1 MSTISESLL
10 IDFKGTDVFQGSSII
25 IIATY
30 TGDNSHKVLKSS
42 DISLK
47 NTSNNPNVEID
58 VYEDNHRKKDVD
70 VTNNKIT
77 VPYIVKVKNSTD
89 KSDIKL
95 EFTTNVANSKTK
107 QDIACKQ
114 HKDEDLNLS
123 SLNPIVIG
131 SSFIEDLTPVADGK
145 IPSDDTNAHLNVVIY
160 PRKKDNSVMKNC
172 QIALHVDNINFTRLY
187 DGKTEIFPFK
197 NNMYYIN
204 TGDDGNFKVKFF
216 PRNMTSSYVREI
228 NISAIIGDETAKSTQ
243 KALFITKDI
252 LPSDN
257 IDAPIIENMNGDK
270 IYPPSNISDSK
281 FNVRVPRSD
290 IIQPNDTVYIMSN
303 VGTQSVATLCT
314 SEIYG
319 DRSRKDEPFKI
330 PYNIFTALETNTL
343 YYYILTSGADAYR
356 SKDLL
361 FKLADSADYQPPR
374 GKLERVTILDSMG
387 DEIEEY
393 TVFGIDSIS
402 EGVVCSVP
410 VGGANQVKA
419 GDTITL
425 YLAIT
430 GYDPITGN
438 PVFENPHLDQI
449 PITDKDVQA
458 GYVQIKINN
467 NMLSGVHTDLD
478 GNPGPM
484 YIYYISSQQEYSKS
498 WQGFLDTAPL
508 DAD

>member
-1 MSTISESLL
+1 
-10 IDFKGTDVFQGSSII
+10 
-25 IIATY
+25 
-30 TGDNSHKVLKSS
+30 
-42 DISLK
+42 
-47 NTSNNPNVEID
+47 
-58 VYEDNHRKKDVD
+58 
-70 VTNNKIT
+70 
-77 VPYIVKVKNSTD
+77 
-89 KSDIKL
+89 L

-107 QDIACKQ
+107 NIACKQ
-114 HKDEDLNLS
+114 HKYEDLDLS

-131 SSFIEDLTPVADGK
+131 SSFIEDLTPVADGA
-145 IPSDDTNAHLNVVIY
+145 IPSDDTNAHLNVVVY

-204 TGDDGNFKVKFF
+204 TDDDGNFKVKFF
-216 PRNMTSSYVREI
+216 PRKMTSSYVREI

-243 KALFITKDI
+243 NALFITKDI

-270 IYPPSNISDSK
+270 IYPPSNISNSK
-281 FNVRVPRSD
+281 FDVRVPRSD

-303 VGTQSVATLCT
+303 VGSHSVATLCT

-319 DRSRKDEPFKI
+319 DRSRKDKPFKI
-330 PYNIFTALETNTL
+330 LYNIFTALETNTL
-343 YYYILTSGADAYR
+343 YYYILTPGADAYR

-374 GKLERVTILDSMG
+374 GKLERVTIWDSMG

-410 VGGANQVKA
+410 VGGENQVKA

-438 PVFENPHLDQI
+438 PVFENPHLDPT
-449 PITDKDVQA
+449 PITDKDAQA
-458 GYVQIKINN
+458 GNVQIKINN
-467 NMLSGVHTDLD
+467 SMLSGVHTDLD

>member
-1 MSTISESLL
+1 MNAIAESLL

-30 TGDNSHKVLKSS
+30 TGDNTHKVIKNS
-42 DISLK
+42 DIYLK

-77 VPYIVKVKNSTD
+77 VPYIVKVKNNTD

-107 QDIACKQ
+107 NIACKQ
-114 HKDEDLNLS
+114 HQYEDLDLS

-131 SSFIEDLTPVADGK
+131 SSFIEDLTPVADGT
-145 IPSDDTNAHLNVVIY
+145 IPNDVTNAHLNVAVY

-172 QIALHVDNINFTRLY
+172 QIALHVNNINFTRLY
-187 DGKTEIFPFK
+187 DDNTEIFPFK
-197 NNMYYIN
+197 DNMYYIN
-204 TGDDGNFKVKFF
+204 TDDDGNFKIKIF
-216 PRNMTSSYVREI
+216 PRKMTSSYVREI

-243 KALFITKDI
+243 NALFITKNI

-270 IYPPSNISDSK
+270 IYPPSNISNSK
-281 FNVRVPRSD
+281 FDVRLPRSD
-290 IIQPNDTVYIMSN
+290 IIQPNDIVYIMSN
-303 VGTQSVATLCT
+303 VGSSSVATLCM

-319 DRSRKDEPFKI
+319 DRSRKDKPFKI
-330 PYNIFTALETNTL
+330 LYNIFPALETNTL

-410 VGGANQVKA
+410 VGGENQVKK

-430 GYDPITGN
+430 GYDPVTGI
-438 PVFENPHLDQI
+438 PVFENPQLDPI
-449 PITDKDVQA
+449 PITDKNIQA
-458 GYVQIKINN
+458 GNVQIKINN
-467 NMLSGVHTDLD
+467 SLLSGVHTDLD

-484 YIYYISSQQEYSKS
+484 YIYYISSEQEYSKS